1 MKTTKTRGEIG
12 MAIANVAERVKNC
25 VLAQLDAANSQV
37 DRGKVV
43 PTAGLVDD
51 LLFDNLDMEEYRAL
65 LETEF
70 GIDSNIP
77 ADGVQNGWTLN
88 DWSTYITANGQK

>member
-12 MAIANVAERVKNC
+12 MAIANVAERVK
-25 VLAQLDAANSQV
+25 NSQV